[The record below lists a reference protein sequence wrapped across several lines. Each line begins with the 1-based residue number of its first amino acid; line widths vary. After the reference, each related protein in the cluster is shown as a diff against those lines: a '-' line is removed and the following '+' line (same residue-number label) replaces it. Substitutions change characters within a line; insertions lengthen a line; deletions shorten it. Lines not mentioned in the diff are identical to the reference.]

1 MVLPQPARHLIS
13 PQRDGVGLS
22 DWWHDDVLRL
32 MYESDS
38 QDQGSIRKLTDI
50 PRVRGGR
57 REVPA
62 AHVAASGRKG
72 MPKLARRSLLRSSFG

>member
-62 AHVAASGRKG
+62 AAPGRKR
-72 MPKLARRSLLRSSFG
+72 MPKLARRSLLRNSFG